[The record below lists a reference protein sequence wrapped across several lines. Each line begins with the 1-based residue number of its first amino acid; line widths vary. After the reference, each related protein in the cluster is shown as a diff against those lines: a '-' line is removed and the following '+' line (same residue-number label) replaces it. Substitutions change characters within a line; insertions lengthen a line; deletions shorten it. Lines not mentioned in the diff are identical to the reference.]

1 MSRLL
6 SRLLLLSLL
15 AAGPALAE
23 QAPAPSPS
31 SLPSPSLP
39 SPVRIATEGG
49 HPPFNYVEDGKPA
62 GFEVELA
69 QALCAQAKLT
79 CTIVLHQWDGIIK
92 GLEAGEYDAIM
103 AAMAITPKRAAR
115 IAFTKP
121 YLRIPFSYVAR
132 RDTSLPNPSPAT
144 LRGRRIGVAAHGPQV
159 AYLEQ
164 RVPGAEIRTFD
175 NLADATL
182 DLRAGRVDVV
192 LGDKLDLATFLARP
206 EGEACCLL
214 VGDVPAGEPL
224 LGEGVG
230 IGLRKGDGAL
240 REAFETALAALIAD
254 GRYDRIRA
262 KFIPFDTK

>member
-15 AAGPALAE
+15 AAARPALAE
-23 QAPAPSPS
+23 PTPSP
-31 SLPSPSLP
+31 LPA
-39 SPVRIATEGG
+39 PVRIATEGG

-69 QALCAQAKLT
+69 QALCQEAELT

-103 AAMAITPKRAAR
+103 ASMAITPKRAAR

-121 YLRIPFSYVAR
+121 YYRIPFAYVAR
-132 RDTSLPNPSPAT
+132 RDTALPAPSPAT
-144 LRGRRIGVAAHGPQV
+144 LRGRAVGVAAHGPQV

-164 RVPGAEIRTFD
+164 RVPGADIRTFD
-175 NLADATL
+175 SLADATL

-192 LGDKLDLATFLARP
+192 LGDKLDLATFLGKP
-206 EGEACCLL
+206 EGGACCRFA
-214 VGDVPAGEPL
+214 GDVPAGEPL

-230 IGLRKGDGAL
+230 IGLRKGDRDL
-240 REAFETALAALIAD
+240 REAFERALAALVAD

>member
-23 QAPAPSPS
+23 DTPAAQQAPAP
-31 SLPSPSLP
+31 LP

-69 QALCAQAKLT
+69 QALCAEAKLT
-79 CTIVLHQWDGIIK
+79 CTLVLHQWDGIIK

-115 IAFTKP
+115 IAFTRP
-121 YLRIPFSYVAR
+121 YLRIPFAYVAR
-132 RDTSLPNPSPAT
+132 RDTSLPTLSPAL
-144 LRGRRIGVAAHGPQV
+144 LRGRTIGVAAHGPQV
-159 AYLEQ
+159 AFLEQ

-175 NLADATL
+175 SLADATL

-192 LGDKLDLATFLARP
+192 LGDKLDLATFLSRP
-206 EGEACCLL
+206 EGEACCRF

-224 LGEGVG
+224 LGEGFG

-240 REAFETALAALIAD
+240 RAAFERALAALVAD

>member
-15 AAGPALAE
+15 AAARPAAAE
-23 QAPAPSPS
+23 PAPS
-31 SLPSPSLP
+31 SPP

-69 QALCAQAKLT
+69 QALCGQAGLT

-103 AAMAITPKRAAR
+103 ASMAITPKRAAR

-121 YLRIPFSYVAR
+121 YYRIPFSYVAR
-132 RDTSLPNPSPAT
+132 KDASLPNPGPGT
-144 LRGRRIGVAAHGPQV
+144 LRGRAIGVAAHGPQV

-164 RVPGAEIRTFD
+164 RVPGADIRTFD
-175 NLADATL
+175 SLADATL

-192 LGDKLDLATFLARP
+192 LGDKLDLANFLARP
-206 EGEACCLL
+206 EGGACCRL
-214 VGDVPAGEPL
+214 VGDVPPGEPL

-230 IGLRKGDGAL
+230 IGLRKGDRDL
-240 REAFETALAALIAD
+240 REAFERALAALIAD

>member
-15 AAGPALAE
+15 AAGPALA
-23 QAPAPSPS
+23 QDVLSQDAP
-31 SLPSPSLP
+31 LPSPPLP

-69 QALCAQAKLT
+69 QALCAEARLT

-121 YLRIPFSYVAR
+121 YLRIPFAYVAR

-144 LRGRRIGVAAHGPQV
+144 LRGRRIGVAAHGPQL

-175 NLADATL
+175 SLADATL
-182 DLRAGRVDVV
+182 DLRAGRVDFV
-192 LGDKLDLATFLARP
+192 LGDKLDLATFLAKP
-206 EGEACCLL
+206 EGGACCRL

-230 IGLRKGDGAL
+230 IGLRKGDSTL
-240 REAFETALAALIAD
+240 RETFERALAALVAD
-254 GRYDRIRA
+254 GRYDRLRA
-262 KFIPFDTK
+262 KYIPFDTQ

>member
-1 MSRLL
+1 MRECRRMSRLL
-6 SRLLLLSLL
+6 SRLLLLALL
-15 AAGPALAE
+15 AAPPALAE
-23 QAPAPSPS
+23 DAP
-31 SLPSPSLP
+31 LP

-49 HPPFNYVEDGKPA
+49 RPPFNYVEDGKPA
-62 GFEVELA
+62 GFEVALA
-69 QALCAQAKLT
+69 QALCAEAKLT

-92 GLEAGEYDAIM
+92 GLEADEYDAIM

-115 IAFTKP
+115 IAFTRP
-121 YLRIPFSYVAR
+121 YMRIPFAYVAR
-132 RDTSLPNPSPAT
+132 RDTSLPNPTPAT

-192 LGDKLDLATFLARP
+192 LGDKLELATFLSRP
-206 EGEACCLL
+206 EGDACCRF
-214 VGDVPAGEPL
+214 VGEVPAGEPL

-230 IGLRKGDGAL
+230 IGLRKGDTAL
-240 REAFETALAALIAD
+240 RETFERALAALIAD

-262 KFIPFDTK
+262 TYIPFDTK